1 MRQSMF
7 EVAVA
12 LGVDHHQFAD
22 CLSSC
27 GQLETFMALLGQLS
41 FQWREISRVH
51 LTFPHLFVQVG
62 LPRRVSVFDKF
73 CRDDPP
79 RCFRPQGRP
88 SNRGSHVYATRY
100 DVLAAMEAATR
111 VEILRLNPGD
121 IHRAFVLAL
130 LQQTIRH
137 RGIENLRVT
146 LSAYAPIV
154 ARLPWES
161 FIDAEGLVEG
171 RVQLRYQGVLILDEE
186 SGTYEFFWEA
196 LHDFASTFV
205 TYLPNE
211 FVLLGEEFV
220 KFLPEWRRRRCR
232 RAINE

>member
-1 MRQSMF
+1 MF

-27 GQLETFMALLGQLS
+27 GQLEMFMALFGQLS

-73 CRDDPP
+73 CRDAPP

-100 DVLAAMEAATR
+100 DVFAAMEAETR

-130 LQQTIRH
+130 LQQTIRR
-137 RGIENLRVT
+137 RGIENVRVI
-146 LSAYAPIV
+146 LSVYAPVV
-154 ARLPWES
+154 ARLPWEC
-161 FIDAEGLVEG
+161 FNDAEGVVAG
-171 RVQLRYQGVLILDEE
+171 RVQLRREG
-186 SGTYEFFWEA
+186 WA
-196 LHDFASTFV
+196 
-205 TYLPNE
+205 
-211 FVLLGEEFV
+211 
-220 KFLPEWRRRRCR
+220 
-232 RAINE
+232 

>member
-1 MRQSMF
+1 M
-7 EVAVA
+7 
-12 LGVDHHQFAD
+12 
-22 CLSSC
+22 LSSAGASLQSWVSRLC
-27 GQLETFMALLGQLS
+27 HAL
-41 FQWREISRVH
+41 RC
-51 LTFPHLFVQVG
+51 T
-62 LPRRVSVFDKF
+62 
-73 CRDDPP
+73 CRHGSGDTRGDSQIEP
-79 RCFRPQGRP
+79 RC
-88 SNRGSHVYATRY
+88 
-100 DVLAAMEAATR
+100 
-111 VEILRLNPGD
+111 

-186 SGTYEFFWEA
+186 SGTYEYFWEA
-196 LHDFASTFV
+196 LHDFASSFV

-211 FVLLGEEFV
+211 FVLLGE
-220 KFLPEWRRRRCR
+220 
-232 RAINE
+232 